1 MLVDKNGNKVVEGC
15 YIRLIG
21 CNVKNDNGIYIVET
35 DYNTNENVRTHDEYL
50 LEKVNTDGTK
60 SKAKYNL
67 FFLDGVNPQKRD
79 KNLDF
84 EVVTLENLKKARK
97 EVSDFLKGITA
108 GETVYTFTDSEVK
121 TAEELKKG
129 MVVKIINPLLLQG
142 HINRFKGSYIV
153 KSVTSEGFTLHLLG
167 KKGKEVASS
176 FNCYTMQE
184 SYYQGQ
190 PVTLKFKA
198 EVIQQL
204 FDENYIIIQERNE
217 TTKGELKQAEQS
229 QKEEQKTET
238 EETTTEIITEA
249 TEEKTEEQTT
259 ETNTEKEKEVEQ
271 MERKYYEINE
281 NMAYSANMVNS
292 FREYKKDSATETY
305 KYYCDKV
312 YDILDE
318 IREKKPSLAD
328 KAEGMTDYY
337 CRKLAEYYN
346 DYYRN
351 EASCPSIMISGGSNF
366 PVRKK
371 EKQNSRRETLNNT
384 WNYLQDYARKIKNLL
399 TQEQPIL
406 SKDEN
411 AIEKLQEKIATL
423 EHSKELMKDLNKFFR
438 KGGKIEDYNGE
449 ITEKLKSHID
459 FMIRQG
465 WQPQFDTTNINA
477 EIKRL
482 KGRLEQLQK
491 AKEEGTTETTTAD
504 AEGNEL
510 FTVVKNTEIMRLQLI
525 FDGKP
530 EEEVRNILK
539 KNGFRWSPHYGAWQR
554 QLTDNAIYSLKRVT
568 EAIKAIA

>member
-1 MLVDKNGNKVVEGC
+1 
-15 YIRLIG
+15 
-21 CNVKNDNGIYIVET
+21 
-35 DYNTNENVRTHDEYL
+35 
-50 LEKVNTDGTK
+50 
-60 SKAKYNL
+60 
-67 FFLDGVNPQKRD
+67 
-79 KNLDF
+79 
-84 EVVTLENLKKARK
+84 
-97 EVSDFLKGITA
+97 
-108 GETVYTFTDSEVK
+108 
-121 TAEELKKG
+121 
-129 MVVKIINPLLLQG
+129 
-142 HINRFKGSYIV
+142 
-153 KSVTSEGFTLHLLG
+153 
-167 KKGKEVASS
+167 
-176 FNCYTMQE
+176 
-184 SYYQGQ
+184 
-190 PVTLKFKA
+190 
-198 EVIQQL
+198 
-204 FDENYIIIQERNE
+204 
-217 TTKGELKQAEQS
+217 
-229 QKEEQKTET
+229 
-238 EETTTEIITEA
+238 
-249 TEEKTEEQTT
+249 
-259 ETNTEKEKEVEQ
+259 
-271 MERKYYEINE
+271 
-281 NMAYSANMVNS
+281 
-292 FREYKKDSATETY
+292 
-305 KYYCDKV
+305 
-312 YDILDE
+312 
-318 IREKKPSLAD
+318 
-328 KAEGMTDYY
+328 MTDYY

-465 WQPQFDTTNINA
+465 WQPQFDTTNTNA

-482 KGRLEQLQK
+482 KARLEKLQK
-491 AKEEGTTETTTAD
+491 IKEEGTTETTTED
-504 AEGNEL
+504 TEGNEL

-554 QLTDNAIYSLKRVT
+554 QLTDNALYSLKRVT